1 MANVHEEIG
10 RSGTSGM
17 WRCNGIGISQQVL
30 PLQQRS
36 PEDFLVLKQNS
47 ILSALVSMGSPPAS
61 LSSYF
66 RPCRPRSIA
75 SGSRVSAYSR
85 ISRLQLTNRFPIHS
99 YQPTQNLNVCSY
111 LHVLHLSQL
120 KVYFI
125 ISFRVASLQKKG
137 QVNAALEE
145 RIHIHGM
152 ANCYFYIYIL
162 RLQDQDY
169 ASVRV
174 EYKLGN
180 IILTAQV
187 SIIIISVD
195 CLFQGCTTN
204 YFLLFSCSERVYD

>member
-66 RPCRPRSIA
+66 RPCRPRNMA

-99 YQPTQNLNVCSY
+99 SPE
-111 LHVLHLSQL
+111 SQCL
-120 KVYFI
+120 LLFTCVAPLPVESIFYNFI
-125 ISFRVASLQKKG
+125 SCCISA
-137 QVNAALEE
+137 EE
-145 RIHIHGM
+145 RTSKCSSRGEDPYPWHG
-152 ANCYFYIYIL
+152 
-162 RLQDQDY
+162 
-169 ASVRV
+169 
-174 EYKLGN
+174 K
-180 IILTAQV
+180 
-187 SIIIISVD
+187 
-195 CLFQGCTTN
+195 
-204 YFLLFSCSERVYD
+204 LLFLYLYLTSLGPGLCICQS